1 MDKKSS
7 GKIFS
12 SAVLILS
19 GILFFSRPEPVRAQF
34 EEEEFFKVDEWV
46 ETASKRLQRV
56 EEAPAAVTLI
66 SEDEI
71 RQSGATNLG
80 DLLRRVPGLEVMAL
94 TTSDIEIGARGMNKP
109 LENGI
114 LVLVDG
120 RSIYQDFFG
129 LVLWNFMDFPLEQI
143 EKIEVVR
150 GPGSVLYGAN
160 AMHAVINI
168 FTKTPGDSP
177 GAMLSLT
184 AGPRN
189 LIGTVM
195 ESGTQGKVSHL
206 LSAGWAQAASYENTN
221 NIRMQYP
228 RSRVSLLYD
237 LGKQSNVRL
246 DVGIAGGNDDTFYD
260 AIGWVKSSTVSQNV
274 MVQYNRPN
282 FYFRTFWNSID
293 GSRVTVPN
301 PLFSQM
307 SLLKMMNIGLDPGW
321 QLDMALVNNVL
332 DFESQKILELGKNN
346 FLTLGGNYR
355 YNAVKCK
362 ILPKYETLNLFGAYL
377 QDEFH
382 FRNLI
387 SSFLGV
393 RYDNNPISGSNF
405 SLNNFS
411 PRGSLLFTPLAG
423 HSFRVSAGRSFRRPT
438 FIESYSDIELPFN
451 VDSSSF
457 GSAHFTGNPDLQSEE
472 LTSYEVGYL
481 LNLFRGMLKGSF
493 NFFYNQY
500 SNLVG
505 VAYPEGILKFKAD
518 FENQYDED
526 ARGIEAEARISP
538 YSWLSTFVNY
548 SYTDVYFTEV
558 MAAGKKEKVTQ
569 AFIDSLGYPFAKTD
583 RRTPQ
588 NKINAGITIN
598 LKNGISS
605 TAMIHYVGRTF
616 WWPNLYRDPNPQ
628 IEFFQ
633 LGPVPAYTLLNLR
646 VGYRFLHDRA
656 EAAVSVENLL
666 NDEHKEFPV
675 YGETIGTQINGSVR
689 ISF

>member
-1 MDKKSS
+1 MERKNS
-7 GKIFS
+7 GKIFLHG
-12 SAVLILS
+12 VLALL
-19 GILFFSRPEPVRAQF
+19 GILIFSRPEPARAQF
-34 EEEEFFKVDEWV
+34 EEEEFFKSDEWV

-94 TTSDIEIGARGMNKP
+94 TTSDIEVGARGMNKP

-120 RSIYQDFFG
+120 RSVYQDFFG

-160 AMHAVINI
+160 AMHAVVNI
-168 FTKTPGDSP
+168 ITRAPGESP
-177 GAMLSLT
+177 GAMFSFT

-195 ESGTQGKVSHL
+195 ESGTEGKFSHL
-206 LSAGWAQAASYENTN
+206 LSAGWTQAASYENRN

-246 DVGIAGGNDDTFYD
+246 DAGIVGGNDDTFYD

-301 PLFSQM
+301 PLFAQM
-307 SLLKMMNIGLDPGW
+307 SILKLLNIGLDPNW
-321 QLDMALVNNVL
+321 QLDMGLINNVL

-355 YNAVKCK
+355 YNTVKCNV
-362 ILPKYETLNLFGAYL
+362 IPKYETLNLLGVYL

-382 FRNLI
+382 FQNLI

-411 PRGSLLFTPLAG
+411 PRGSLLFSPWSG

-438 FIESYSDIELPFN
+438 FIETYSDIELPFTI
-451 VDSSSF
+451 
-457 GSAHFTGNPDLQSEE
+457 GSAHFTGNPNLKSEE
-472 LTSYEVGYL
+472 LTSYEAGYL

-500 SNLVG
+500 SNLMGVG
-505 VAYPEGILKFKAD
+505 YPEGILKFKAD

-526 ARGIEAEARISP
+526 AGGIEAEAKINP
-538 YSWLSTFVNY
+538 YSWLTTFVNY
-548 SYTDVYFTEV
+548 SYTDVFFTSV
-558 MAAGKKEKVTQ
+558 MMGGKKVKVTQ
-569 AFIDSLGYPFAKTD
+569 AFIDSLGYPFAETD
-583 RRTPQ
+583 KRTPQ
-588 NKINAGITIN
+588 NRINGGVTVN

-605 TAMIHYVGRTF
+605 TVLVSYVSKTF
-616 WWPNLYRDPNPQ
+616 WWPNLNRDPNPQ
-628 IEFFQ
+628 LEFFQ
-633 LGPVPAYTLLNLR
+633 LGSLPAYTLVNLR

-666 NDEHKEFPV
+666 NNEHKEFPV
-675 YGETIGTQINGSVR
+675 YGETIGTQVNGSVR